1 MTNRA
6 GRKNIAEDTLKI
18 LEDGYFKQVNGET
31 QSIAELQKYAVENTK
46 VYSPEESNQL
56 ILDRISSPATTP
68 TKISVVHGTT
78 LDITRKLIAEG
89 NNDVLCLNFAS
100 AKNPGG
106 GFLGGSQAQEESIA
120 RSTGLYPCQMKA
132 WTYYEI
138 NRNSTSC
145 FYTDYMIYSPKVP
158 ILKNEEGEICPE
170 IMTTGIITAPAVN
183 TGVVKR
189 KEPNRV
195 GEVKEVMK
203 RRIAKVLAIALF
215 NNHKS
220 IVLGAWG
227 CGVFQNDPVE
237 IAQYFNEIIEADFK
251 DEFREIVFAIY
262 SRQEKF
268 INAFYEEFG
277 R

>member
-18 LEDGYFKQVNGET
+18 LEDGYFKQANGET
-31 QSIAELQKYAVENTK
+31 QSIAELQKYAIENTK

-56 ILDRISSPATTP
+56 ILDRTSSPVSTP

-89 NNDVLCLNFAS
+89 NKDVLCLNFAS

-203 RRIAKVLAIALF
+203 RRIAKVLAIALL

-237 IAQYFNEIIEADFK
+237 IAQYFNEVIESDFK

>member
-18 LEDGYFKQVNGET
+18 LEDGYFEQANGET

-56 ILDRISSPATTP
+56 ILDRISSSETTS

-78 LDITRKLIAEG
+78 LDITRKLIVEG
-89 NNDVLCLNFAS
+89 NKDVLCLNFAS

-120 RSTGLYPCQMKA
+120 RATGLYPCQMKA

-145 FYTDYMIYSPKVP
+145 FYTDNMIYSPKVP

-170 IMTTGIITAPAVN
+170 ILTTGIITAPAVN

-203 RRIAKVLAIALF
+203 RRIAKVLAIALL

-227 CGVFQNDPVE
+227 CGVFQNDPVD
-237 IAQYFNEIIEADFK
+237 IAQYFNEVIEADFK

>member
-18 LEDGYFKQVNGET
+18 LEDGYFKQANGET

-56 ILDRISSPATTP
+56 ILDRTSSPVSTP

-145 FYTDYMIYSPKVP
+145 FYRDYIIHSPKVP

-183 TGVVKR
+183 AGVVKR

-195 GEVKEVMK
+195 GEVKDVMK